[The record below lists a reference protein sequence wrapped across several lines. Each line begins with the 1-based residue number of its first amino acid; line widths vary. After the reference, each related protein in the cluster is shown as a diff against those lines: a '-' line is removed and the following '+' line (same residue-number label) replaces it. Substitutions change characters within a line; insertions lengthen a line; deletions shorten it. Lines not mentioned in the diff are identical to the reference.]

1 MAPTLRAARGIGAAI
16 LLATITAPCAA
27 ADPPDYSAYRAI
39 DPKPFQTYSTYGGG
53 GVQFTSPTGLLCRI
67 VVISRGMFAYAE
79 CFGKLPGA
87 EGSNK
92 VDISTTSGGSG
103 IFTATTKADFLAEQ
117 TASGYLASEPTGES
131 AFYPLPVGS
140 SITYTSSVWSGTC
153 AVDVDTTSCTVS
165 TIPPEDDRTKSF
177 VLGPTD
183 STIR

>member
-1 MAPTLRAARGIGAAI
+1 MAPRLRAARGIGAAI

-27 ADPPDYSAYRAI
+27 ADPPDYSAYQAI

-67 VVISRGMFAYAE
+67 VVISRGMFAYAQ
-79 CFGKLPGA
+79 CFGKLPGV

-92 VDISTTSGGSG
+92 ADISTTSVGSG
-103 IFTATTKADFLAEQ
+103 IFATTKDKFLAEQ
-117 TASGYLASEPTGES
+117 TAGGYLASEPTGES

-153 AVDVDTTSCTVS
+153 AVDVDTTSCTVH
-165 TIPPEDDRTKSF
+165 TTLPEDDRTRSF

-183 STIR
+183 STIE